1 MNYYT
6 GIGSRRTP
14 IEISVLMTKIA
25 LKLSNTGLWTVRSGG
40 AAGADAAFEI
50 GTALSG
56 LIEIYRPKHAT
67 PEALKM
73 AESVHPAWNR
83 CSDYAKQLHARN
95 CFQVLGP
102 SLDSPSKYVICWTP
116 DGAEHRHETS
126 INTGGTGQAIR
137 IASLYKVPV
146 FNMANSA
153 RLNKFVRWLNA

>member
-14 IEISVLMTKIA
+14 IPVAVVMTRIA
-25 LKLSNTGLWTVRSGG
+25 LKLANTGQWTVRSGG

-67 PEALKM
+67 PTALKM
-73 AESVHPAWNR
+73 AESVHPAWDR

-102 SLDSPSKYVICWTP
+102 NLDSPSKYVICWTP
-116 DGAEHRHETS
+116 DGAEHGRETS
-126 INTGGTGQAIR
+126 IDTGGTGQAIR
-137 IASLYKVPV
+137 IASLHNIPV
-146 FNMANSA
+146 FNLANSA
-153 RLNKFVRWLNA
+153 RLKKFVRWINA